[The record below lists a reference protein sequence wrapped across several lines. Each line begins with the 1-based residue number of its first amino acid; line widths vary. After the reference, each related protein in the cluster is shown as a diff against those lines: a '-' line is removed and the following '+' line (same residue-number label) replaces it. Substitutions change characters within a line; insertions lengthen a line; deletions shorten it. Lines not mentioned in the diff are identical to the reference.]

1 MDKEIIR
8 NKIKEMEQNLADV
21 QPVAIVGITGILPTE
36 KAYYKGYLQALEWVL
51 NEKRGTMSEY
61 CKNCEAL
68 QQENEKLKEDYKRI
82 IKINHTLAEEHKT
95 IGNDLYSE
103 IKSYRVELQ
112 AEKEKV
118 KELEKELEL
127 NTANAVV
134 IDYTTRLQEYKQALD
149 EIEKILRDAHRFN
162 TYCED
167 DRTQTDVR
175 AFNNERILTVLDII
189 SKAKGK
195 INEKN
200 NRENLL

>member
-1 MDKEIIR
+1 
-8 NKIKEMEQNLADV
+8 
-21 QPVAIVGITGILPTE
+21 
-36 KAYYKGYLQALEWVL
+36 
-51 NEKRGTMSEY
+51 MSEY
-61 CKNCEAL
+61 CKNYEAL

-189 SKAKGK
+189 SKVKGEGN
-195 INEKN
+195 NEG
-200 NRENLL
+200 